1 MTKKKTIIE
10 EYRELTENIAVVQ
23 SCIITNQRE
32 KRKLIESNLNFPSSL
47 GAIDYTKP
55 AVQTSLFQGD
65 LVSAFI
71 KIHDYETEQM
81 ELEVELKSLN
91 EQRDKIENI
100 INDLGDVKKKVIMLR
115 IKGCTNQEI
124 ADILN
129 YQDKRS
135 VEKIFQRIRK
145 ESCLKT
151 S

>member
-10 EYRELTENIAVVQ
+10 EYRELTEKIAVIQ
-23 SCIITNQRE
+23 SCISTNKRE
-32 KRKLIESNLNFPSSL
+32 KRKLIEANLNIPLGL

-71 KIHDYETEQM
+71 KIHDYETEQF
-81 ELEVELKSLN
+81 ELEAELESLY
-91 EQRDKIENI
+91 EQRDNLEDT

-151 S
+151 L

>member
-1 MTKKKTIIE
+1 MREKTIIE
-10 EYRELTENIAVVQ
+10 EYRELTEKIAVVQ
-23 SCIITNQRE
+23 SSITTNQIE
-32 KRKLIESNLNFPSSL
+32 INKLIKNNLNFPSSL

-65 LVSAFI
+65 LITAFI
-71 KIHDYETEQM
+71 KIHDYETEM
-81 ELEVELKSLN
+81 IDLEEELKLRN
-91 EQRDKIENI
+91 EQRNKLEKV

-115 IKGCTNQEI
+115 IKGHTNQQI

-145 ESCLKT
+145 ESC
-151 S
+151 SN